1 MDGESINFSYFD
13 PPLVIISSYQST
25 ENEDQEEEDGEKDFI
40 QNTRTSSI
48 AFYEKNKGN
57 ENVHGLN
64 SENRMELIQ
73 Q

>member
-13 PPLVIISSYQST
+13 PPLVIISSNQST
-25 ENEDQEEEDGEKDFI
+25 ENEDQEEDGEEDFI